1 MSLGQSILVEDLQA
15 FGTGVVKCAEKS
27 RIPWNDQASLGQS
40 GANSEIIQHLC
51 EGAGVR
57 STDRPAA
64 CSAVVGGLVR
74 VIHAVRPMPDHEHES
89 REVSRQ
95 ADLPE
100 LALGD
105 VDHLLQGISKL
116 TVVGFSIGRVPLQSK
131 PSPRM
136 RLNQTG
142 QSMANPTR
150 QPGE

>member
-1 MSLGQSILVEDLQA
+1 VKSKAVREVIPNQGLDL
-15 FGTGVVKCAEKS
+15 KS
-27 RIPWNDQASLGQS
+27 ASLGPDAIVYEQFGGISIYDLKS
-40 GANSEIIQHLC
+40 GKTKTVPI
-51 EGAGVR
+51 
-57 STDRPAA
+57 
-64 CSAVVGGLVR
+64 R
-74 VIHAVRPMPDHEHES
+74 V
-89 REVSRQ
+89 Q

-105 VDHLLQGISKL
+105 VDHLLQRVPKL

-150 QPGE
+150 QPGK